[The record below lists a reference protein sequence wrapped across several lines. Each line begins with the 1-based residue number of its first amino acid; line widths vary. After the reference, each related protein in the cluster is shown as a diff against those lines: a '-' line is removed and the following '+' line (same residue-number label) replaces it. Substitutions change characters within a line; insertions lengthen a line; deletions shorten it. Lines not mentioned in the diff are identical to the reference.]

1 MQFKN
6 NTKQRNTSIQGLRSF
21 KDTLPKNLKKIINK
35 KGHIYSET
43 LSNWKYLVGNELFKV
58 CFPKTFKNSNRFGV
72 STLVVM
78 VKRGHEVDVEYS
90 KKNILDKMNNFFGYD
105 VVEKL
110 KFISFDDEQKTN
122 SSNETK
128 SNNVAISKYRDKI
141 IILGS
146 FSNLNAEE
154 IKRITVG
161 NKDAKITII
170 AFESLTC
177 SHCAN
182 FHKNVYPELKK
193 EYLDTGLAKIEFRH
207 FPLDIAAF
215 NASKVAQCN
224 NDGNSDILESLYANQ
239 QKWVK
244 GSSVEEANKNLQIF
258 LKNEGFSIDF
268 ESCVNNKNIEDF
280 VLNDRIEGA
289 KNFKISS
296 TPTIIINNK
305 KFEKKLNYKNLKK
318 ALEKMI

>member
-128 SNNVAISKYRDKI
+128 SNNVAISRYLDKI
-141 IILGS
+141 KDVR
-146 FSNLNAEE
+146 NEK
-154 IKRITVG
+154 IK
-161 NKDAKITII
+161 K
-170 AFESLTC
+170 SLTELT
-177 SHCAN
+177 
-182 FHKNVYPELKK
+182 KVYKK
-193 EYLDTGLAKIEFRH
+193 K
-207 FPLDIAAF
+207 
-215 NASKVAQCN
+215 
-224 NDGNSDILESLYANQ
+224 
-239 QKWVK
+239 
-244 GSSVEEANKNLQIF
+244 
-258 LKNEGFSIDF
+258 
-268 ESCVNNKNIEDF
+268 
-280 VLNDRIEGA
+280 
-289 KNFKISS
+289 
-296 TPTIIINNK
+296 
-305 KFEKKLNYKNLKK
+305 
-318 ALEKMI
+318 